1 MAVMRLDKYIADLGL
16 ASRRETR
23 ELIHAGHITVEGLGA
38 LMPDTKLDTD
48 TARVLLDGKKLCYR
62 RYHYYLLNK
71 PAGILT
77 ATEDRRQ
84 GTVLDLVSP
93 EMRRMGLFPV
103 GRLDK
108 DTEGLLLL
116 TDDGDFVHRVI
127 SPRSAIEKLYYA
139 QVGGTVENADIL
151 AFRDGVEL
159 KDGTRC
165 LPAALVSLGAGECLV
180 TVMEG
185 KYHQVKRMLASRG
198 KPGERLERVAIGGLT
213 IPDDLPRGGWC
224 ELDRERLF
232 TLIREK
238 VSVEKATEQLKKRQ
252 IFE

>member
-16 ASRRETR
+16 ASRKETR
-23 ELIHAGHITVEGLGA
+23 GLIRAGRITVAGIA
-38 LMPDTKLDTD
+38 LLTPDTKLDTD
-48 TARVLLDGKKLCYR
+48 TARVLLDGKELCYR
-62 RYHYYLLNK
+62 RYHYYLMNK

-84 GTVLDLVSP
+84 RTVLDLVSP

-116 TDDGDFVHRVI
+116 TDDGDFAHRVI
-127 SPRSAIEKLYYA
+127 SPKSAIEKLYYA
-139 QVGGTVENADIL
+139 QVGGTVEEADIR
-151 AFRDGVEL
+151 AFREGVEL
-159 KDGTRC
+159 KDGTKC
-165 LPAALVSLGAGECLV
+165 LPAALVSLGTGECLV

-198 KPGERLERVAIGGLT
+198 KPVERLERVAIGGLT
-213 IPDDLPRGGWC
+213 IPDGLPRGGWC

-232 TLIREK
+232 SLIRER
-238 VSVEKATEQLKKRQ
+238 VSAEMAAEQLKTRQ